1 MDAVERLS
9 LQDVSAR
16 TILAATHVHRYEL
29 AARLCEGLRVVD
41 LACGSGYGS
50 RILRD
55 SASSVVGVDKDVATI
70 DMASATIGRETDI
83 EFVVADAVRF
93 LEQGLRERFD
103 AIVMLEGLEHLHSP
117 ERALAS
123 LRRHAEDGL
132 RLVIS
137 VPNSKAFDEDN
148 PFHETD
154 FGYDEALAAFR
165 DFPNVVLLYQ
175 FLAEG
180 SLITPGHGDD
190 AGEGHFVLEDHA
202 EEPYASTFIACA
214 NFEDALAAWSRDAR
228 LHFAVSPVS
237 NRYLLNLERANVAL
251 HRVNAQLAR
260 GFIGKADSA
269 AASLMARVEDA
280 ERALAEAEAKL
291 ATKMPEQGW
300 TEHLQAEADRRG
312 EIIEEMQQT
321 RVWRI
326 GQRYWSTRDALKRLV
341 RPKRF

>member
-1 MDAVERLS
+1 MDAVERLT
-9 LQDVSAR
+9 LEAVSAR
-16 TILAATHVHRYEL
+16 TTLAATHVHRYEL
-29 AARLCEGLRVVD
+29 AARLCEGLRVLD

-50 RILRD
+50 RILRG
-55 SASSVVGVDKDVATI
+55 SASSVVGVDNDVATI

-93 LEQGLRERFD
+93 LEQDLRERFD
-103 AIVMLEGLEHLHSP
+103 AIVMFEGLEHLHSP
-117 ERALAS
+117 ERALAG

-132 RLVIS
+132 GLVIS

-154 FGYDEALAAFR
+154 FGYDEVLAAFR

-180 SLITPGHGDD
+180 SLITAEQRDG

-214 NFEDALAAWSRDAR
+214 NFEDALAAWSADAR

-237 NRYLLNLERANVAL
+237 NRYLLNLQRANVEL
-251 HRVNAQLAR
+251 RRVNARLAR
-260 GFIGKADSA
+260 GFLGKADSA
-269 AASLMARVEDA
+269 AASLVARVEDA
-280 ERALAEAEAKL
+280 ERALAEATPKQE
-291 ATKMPEQGW
+291 W
-300 TEHLQAEADRRG
+300 VEHLQAETHRRG
-312 EIIEEMQQT
+312 EIIDEMQRT
-321 RVWRI
+321 RAWRM
-326 GQRYWSTRDALKRLV
+326 GQRYWRARDALKRIIPRN
-341 RPKRF
+341 RP